1 MKKHTLFL
9 LLGIVLLWSCKKD
22 EEVFPRVESLEAQPT
37 SSTSFVFKGSV
48 TEQGTSPVVDYGFLY
63 SFEYSPSVQSG
74 TKVSF
79 GRTIQ
84 NATFEKEVTGLTTGS
99 LGRTVYT
106 RAYLTNGQGTVYGA
120 TIPVSLPVITIGTIT
135 PNRGRAGDRVTIQGT
150 NFGAKSDL
158 EVRFANAVATIIETT
173 PTTILVAVPANIS
186 TNTYYNREIPVTV
199 ASGGQAIN
207 SYSIFNVI
215 PTVREFAPATGT
227 FGTPITITGDNL
239 PQSSNYYNISVSIG
253 GIGATIT
260 QFNPPS
266 SITVVVPGGV
276 QSDRVKILFT
286 ALGETTELPGEFT
299 ITPPSIA
306 SISPAAALP
315 GATLTINGSNF
326 KAGTDYYYN
335 PNVVKI
341 GTVQASITNA
351 TAGSLT
357 VTVPAGLAPGNYPVT
372 VSTGVHTVTSPQEFT
387 VLSPVITSFAPM
399 SGTVGTEVTI
409 NGQFS
414 ASQYDNA
421 VKFGTVGAYVLSTT
435 ASGIR
440 VHVPSGVSAGK
451 MKITVTSGGQTV
463 SSTDDFTVVPPT
475 VTGFSPAS
483 GVPGTL
489 ITITGTGFSPNAYNN
504 TVQFGTVTT
513 SVTQA
518 TGTSITAVVPSGVN
532 PGAMKISVTTNGILG
547 VSAQDFTVTQ

>member
-9 LLGIVLLWSCKKD
+9 LLGIALLWSCKKD
-22 EEVFPRVESLEAQPT
+22 EDVFPRVESLEARHT
-37 SSTSFVFKGSV
+37 SATSFVFKGSV
-48 TEQGTSPVVDYGFLY
+48 AEWGTSPVADYGFLY

-79 GRTIQ
+79 GPTIRQ
-84 NATFEKEVTGLTTGS
+84 AAFEKEITGLTTG
-99 LGRTVYT
+99 LAGRTLYT

-120 TIPVSLPVITIGTIT
+120 VIPISMPVVTIGSVT
-135 PNRGRAGDRVTIQGT
+135 PNSGRAGDRVTIHGA

-186 TNTYYNREIPVTV
+186 TNTYYNREIPITV
-199 ASGGQAIN
+199 ATGGQVVN

-227 FGTPITITGDNL
+227 FGTAITITGDNL
-239 PQSSNYYNISVSIG
+239 PQSSNYYNISVAIG
-253 GIGATIT
+253 GINANIT

-276 QSDRVKILFT
+276 QSDRVKIRFT
-286 ALGETTELPGEFT
+286 ALGETTELPGDFT

-306 SISPAAALP
+306 SLAPASALP
-315 GATLTINGSNF
+315 GATFTINGSNF

-341 GTVQASITNA
+341 GAVQASITNA

-357 VTVPAGLAPGNYPVT
+357 VTVPAGLAPGTYPVT
-372 VSTGVHTVTSPQEFT
+372 VFTGVHTATAPQEFT
-387 VLSPVITSFAPM
+387 VLSPAITSFAPL

-409 NGQFS
+409 NGQFTP
-414 ASQYDNA
+414 SQYDNA
-421 VKFGTVGAYVLSTT
+421 VLFGTVAAHVLSAT
-435 ASGIR
+435 ASSLR
-440 VHVPSGVSAGK
+440 VQVPGGVSAGK
-451 MKITVTSGGQTV
+451 MKITVTSAGQTV
-463 SSTDDFTVVPPT
+463 SSTDDFTVVPPA
-475 VTGFSPAS
+475 VTSFSPAS

-489 ITITGTGFSPNAYNN
+489 VTLTGTGFSPNIYNN
-504 TVQFGTVTT
+504 TVRFGTVAT
-513 SVTQA
+513 SVTHA
-518 TGTSITAVVPSGVN
+518 TGTSITALVPSGVS
-532 PGAMKISVTTNGILG
+532 PGAMKISVTTNGVLG
-547 VSAQDFTVTQ
+547 VSTQDFTVTQ